1 MSTPKILV
9 TEDMVINQVLAKVL
23 FRNLGLKVTF
33 ASSGKESWEL
43 LMEAEVDIW
52 FVDFY
57 LPDMNAIQA
66 VQGIEINPMPFL
78 IMMSGKPFSTSELKD
93 IDKIFPAR
101 IEKTPDQGPYPLR
114 PPSSRMGRELSQ
126 PSSNIRTTVFAR
138 LSRRNEAD

>member
-101 IEKTPDQGPYPLR
+101 IEKPLTKDHILYALHQA
-114 PPSSRMGRELSQ
+114 GWAG
-126 PSSNIRTTVFAR
+126 N
-138 LSRRNEAD
+138 